1 MYLIITITTIILF
14 TNSKYLG
21 FCQTFSLINGVGFDC
36 K

>member
-14 TNSKYLG
+14 TNSKYLR
-21 FCQTFSLINGVGFDC
+21 FCHTFSLINGVGFDC